1 MVYDNEEVGEEDLEE
16 FEVRDA
22 IESYIR
28 DAWADLGG
36 MEEERKEVQIISSL
50 SISLSWLSL
59 CSRSIFNTPH
69 ILHHTVSP
77 GLLLP
82 YYCTD

>member
-1 MVYDNEEVGEEDLEE
+1 MVYDDEEVGEEDLEE

-36 MEEERKEVQIISSL
+36 VEEERREVQIIYFHHLFSL
-50 SISLSWLSL
+50 DL
-59 CSRSIFNTPH
+59 F
-69 ILHHTVSP
+69 
-77 GLLLP
+77 
-82 YYCTD
+82 

>member
-1 MVYDNEEVGEEDLEE
+1 MVYDDEEVGEEDLEE

-36 MEEERKEVQIISSL
+36 VEEERREVQIISFL
-50 SISLSWLSL
+50 SISILSL
-59 CSRSIFNTPH
+59 SLLLLNFQQPPHLTPH
-69 ILHHTVSP
+69 SEAGAAFAIL
-77 GLLLP
+77 L
-82 YYCTD
+82 Y

>member
-1 MVYDNEEVGEEDLEE
+1 MVYDDEEVGEEDLEE

-36 MEEERKEVQIISSL
+36 VEEERREVQIIYFHHLNHLFSL
-50 SISLSWLSL
+50 DLFSLALIALAQFSTAPTSY
-59 CSRSIFNTPH
+59 TAQ
-69 ILHHTVSP
+69 
-77 GLLLP
+77 
-82 YYCTD
+82 